1 MSDELTKE
9 LNRQKDEIEKANKEL
24 QGKYRHLFVSS
35 EIGLDVLSDILVNFC
50 HFGCFIYDNYDM
62 AQHNVGVS
70 ILSRIGLFTP
80 ENRKNVMM
88 AMVNAI
94 PTPKKEE

>member
-1 MSDELTKE
+1 MSDELFEALNERNSE
-9 LNRQKDEIEKANKEL
+9 LANEMKEIE
-24 QGKYRHLFVSS
+24 GKYRHVFTSS
-35 EIGLDVLSDILVNFC
+35 TIGLEVLSDILVTFC
-50 HFGCFIYDNYDM
+50 HFGCFLDDAYQM

-70 ILSRIGLFTP
+70 ILSRIGIFRS
-80 ENRKNVMM
+80 ENRINVVM